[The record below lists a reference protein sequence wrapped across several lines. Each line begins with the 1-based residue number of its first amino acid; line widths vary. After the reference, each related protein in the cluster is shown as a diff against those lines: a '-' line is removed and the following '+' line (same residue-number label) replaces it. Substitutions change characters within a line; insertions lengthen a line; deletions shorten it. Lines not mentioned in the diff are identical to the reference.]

1 MSDQLFMVVRKA
13 SNIWSQR
20 MNRRL
25 HDGEELCKWRNKLP
39 PAQTESKEI
48 ADSPSES

>member
-1 MSDQLFMVVRKA
+1 MTKLFMVVRKA
-13 SNIWSQR
+13 SIFGPKECVG
-20 MNRRL
+20 RL
-25 HDGEELCKWRNKLP
+25 HDGRGCKWRKKLS